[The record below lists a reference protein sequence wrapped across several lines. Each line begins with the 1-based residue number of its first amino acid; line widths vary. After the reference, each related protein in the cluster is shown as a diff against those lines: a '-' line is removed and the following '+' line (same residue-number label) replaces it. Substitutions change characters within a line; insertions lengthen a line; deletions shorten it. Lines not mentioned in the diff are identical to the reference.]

1 MTAEIKKVVPEA
13 VSSLRRR
20 IEEWRRN
27 RSKRRAMPAELWR
40 EAVELAQQYGV
51 HPMSTSLT
59 ISYTTLKKKV
69 TGQAVATLRGRS
81 TPSFVEIQSAPL
93 KRKGVTAAPEIEVWR
108 PDGCRLFVRDVSGDD
123 VSSVVDAFCGRGR

>member
-20 IEEWRRN
+20 IEDWRQN

-40 EAVELAQQYGV
+40 EAVELARRYGV

-69 TGQAVATLRGRS
+69 TGQAVATVKGRS
-81 TPSFVEIQSAPL
+81 TPSFVEIQ

-108 PDGCRLFVRDVSGDD
+108 PDGCRLFVRNVSGDD
-123 VSSVVDAFCGRGR
+123 VSSAVDAFCGSGR

>member
-1 MTAEIKKVVPEA
+1 
-13 VSSLRRR
+13 
-20 IEEWRRN
+20 
-27 RSKRRAMPAELWR
+27 MPAELWR
-40 EAVELAQQYGV
+40 EAVELARRYGI

-93 KRKGVTAAPEIEVWR
+93 KRKGVTASPEIEIWR

-123 VSSVVDAFCGRGR
+123 VSSAVDAFCGRGR

>member
-13 VSSLRRR
+13 VSSLRGR

-27 RSKRRAMPAELWR
+27 RPKRRAMPAELWR
-40 EAVELAQQYGV
+40 EAVELARRYGV

-69 TGQAVATLRGRS
+69 TGQAVAMLRGRS

-93 KRKGVTAAPEIEVWR
+93 KRKGVTTAPEIEVWR
-108 PDGCRLFVRDVSGDD
+108 PDGCRLFVRNVSGDD
-123 VSSVVDAFCGRGR
+123 VSSAVDAFCGRGR